1 VSAPI
6 TGVGLTRVTLWGARR
21 RVDLVLPSESSV
33 ATLLPDITRVLHEPT
48 AASPRSFALT
58 LADGTVLGLEQ
69 SLRSAQVR
77 DGAVIRVS
85 PLSVAPPPAVVR
97 DVTDEVADD
106 LASRR
111 GRWGRGP
118 LQLTASVV
126 AVVAFAIASFLTR
139 DTAPGVA
146 GAVLFVVGVGLG
158 VLASRP
164 AGVTLVVSGGVAAAV
179 DVPALVGRLDQRA
192 ALAVVVLAVVV
203 LGLGAV
209 TARLRAAV
217 TGATTGLVLLA
228 VWVVLRL
235 TDVAVGR
242 TAAVVA
248 LLSIALLG
256 LAPRLALVASGL
268 TRLDDE
274 VSAGR
279 AVSSVPVRSAL
290 DTAHRGLS
298 LATGAAALG
307 AGVAGS
313 VLALADGGWS
323 LALALLTAG
332 VTMLRARSFPLA
344 AQVVAAVAAAAAVGI
359 CLGVRWL
366 TAPGTEPVAVA
377 GGALAVAVA
386 AVLLL
391 DAAPAAHVQ
400 ARLRVTADRVEA
412 LAVIAVLPVVVGV
425 FGVYPRLLA
434 VL

>member
-1 VSAPI
+1 MSAPI

-118 LQLTASVV
+118 LRLTASVV
-126 AVVAFAIASFLTR
+126 AVLAFVIASFLVR
-139 DTAPGVA
+139 DTAPGAA

-179 DVPALVGRLDQRA
+179 DVPALVGSLDQRA

-217 TGATTGLVLLA
+217 TGAGTGLVLLA

-242 TAAVVA
+242 TAA
-248 LLSIALLG
+248 
-256 LAPRLALVASGL
+256 
-268 TRLDDE
+268 
-274 VSAGR
+274 
-279 AVSSVPVRSAL
+279 
-290 DTAHRGLS
+290 
-298 LATGAAALG
+298 
-307 AGVAGS
+307 
-313 VLALADGGWS
+313 
-323 LALALLTAG
+323 
-332 VTMLRARSFPLA
+332 
-344 AQVVAAVAAAAAVGI
+344 
-359 CLGVRWL
+359 
-366 TAPGTEPVAVA
+366 
-377 GGALAVAVA
+377 
-386 AVLLL
+386 
-391 DAAPAAHVQ
+391 
-400 ARLRVTADRVEA
+400 
-412 LAVIAVLPVVVGV
+412 
-425 FGVYPRLLA
+425 
-434 VL
+434 